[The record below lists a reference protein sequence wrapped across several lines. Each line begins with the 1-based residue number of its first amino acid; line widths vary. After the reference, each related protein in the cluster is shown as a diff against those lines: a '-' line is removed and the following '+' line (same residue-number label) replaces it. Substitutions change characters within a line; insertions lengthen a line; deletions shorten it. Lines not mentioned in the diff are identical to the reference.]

1 MIDTTDN
8 GALPFIKKEVRTM
21 AAKMLDEVLLKEK
34 QAAEKENEAVKQ
46 GNITLESAREKA
58 KEILDNAEKEA
69 EALERSKIAEATEKA
84 EKAVAEASKEAEK
97 YAELLKAKADA
108 KFSEAVGVVRDIIVG

>member
-1 MIDTTDN
+1 MMN
-8 GALPFIKKEVRTM
+8 YRALPFIKKEVRTM

-46 GNITLESAREKA
+46 ANITLESAREKA

-69 EALERSKIAEATEKA
+69 EALERSKIAEATGKA